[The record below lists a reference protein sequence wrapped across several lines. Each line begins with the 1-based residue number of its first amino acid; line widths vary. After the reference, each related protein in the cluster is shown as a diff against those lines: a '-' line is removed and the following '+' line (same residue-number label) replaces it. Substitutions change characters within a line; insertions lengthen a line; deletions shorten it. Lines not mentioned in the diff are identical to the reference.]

1 MHVLGLSTVSRTSM
15 PLTSTRSFPALDS
28 VSSMCDNT
36 LVEYEIETTN
46 IFDKWLA
53 GIGSIQHR
61 ARIINRFDHIRLG
74 NFGDHKH
81 LGGNLFELRFFF
93 GPGFRVYYTIKDWKV
108 VFLLCGGDKSTQG
121 RDINKARAILA
132 ELE

>member
-1 MHVLGLSTVSRTSM
+1 MRVLSLSIISRTSM
-15 PLTSTRSFPALDS
+15 PLTSTTRIPALDI
-28 VSSMCDNT
+28 VSSMYDNIIM
-36 LVEYEIETTN
+36 EYEIETTN

-53 GIGSIQHR
+53 GVGSIQHR

-93 GPGFRVYYTIKDWKV
+93 GPGYRAYYTIKDWKV
-108 VFLLCGGDKSTQG
+108 VFLLCGGDKSTQAG
-121 RDINKARAILA
+121 DINKARAIWA

>member
-1 MHVLGLSTVSRTSM
+1 
-15 PLTSTRSFPALDS
+15 
-28 VSSMCDNT
+28 MCDNT
-36 LVEYEIETTN
+36 VMEYEIETTN

-53 GIGSIQHR
+53 GVGSIQHR
-61 ARIINRFDHIRLG
+61 ARIINRFDHVRLG

-81 LGGNLFELRFFF
+81 L
-93 GPGFRVYYTIKDWKV
+93 
-108 VFLLCGGDKSTQG
+108 GDKSTQG